1 MRTISEPKVGRA
13 GVALGWSSR
22 TTGVTRVL
30 GGILFSFALFSAHA
44 ATWYVDS
51 SVGTSGNGM
60 SWATAWKALSNV
72 TGVKAGDTVYIS
84 GGASGNSQTYSVSS
98 WSPAGGAAGNPITYQ
113 IGQDSAHNGTAVFSG
128 SGTWFGGANN
138 VIISGN
144 AGDGAMHFSCTGYGT
159 AAGIDGTS
167 NLRIS
172 YVNLGSNLSDGM
184 DGQSVSGFQLD
195 HCYAYIS
202 SLSADHFFSVGFNG
216 TTWDQ
221 NLIHDNTIYCP
232 HLSSNAN
239 GADFFQIG
247 GNGYTLYNNLLVGYN
262 SGYTAGQH
270 QDGLQTLDGS
280 FIKVY
285 GNTFMNIQNFCVFGD
300 AYYGGF
306 SSVHVYNNLF
316 MSESGAVFGT
326 DGGYQGPSPCT
337 FNDIVIA
344 NNTFDCPD
352 SGGQPIALN
361 NVTSFATTFTSCVV
375 ANNVIINGGGT
386 QSQGDTTSTFVDN
399 VSLTTAQAKTDLV
412 SYTSGST
419 TNNNYHLLA
428 AATSLIGHG
437 ANESKYFTT
446 DKDGNA
452 RPATGNWDIGAY
464 QYTLIT
470 NTTPVIQVT
479 PGSMTYGTVLTGTS
493 ETNSIMVKN
502 AGSGM
507 LTGTASVAAPFSVV
521 SGGSYSLGAG
531 QTQAVTVVFSPTVAS
546 NYSQTVTL
554 TGGGGTNA
562 IVSGSVSTTLA
573 KVQLQVTPVKQFV
586 LTVAGQ
592 TGHVYD
598 IQATQDFITWTVIG
612 AVTMGTSGSLN
623 FTDTNAASFSRRF
636 YRIRE

>member
-1 MRTISEPKVGRA
+1 MRTISKQKVSRA

-22 TTGVTRVL
+22 TMGVSSVL
-30 GGILFSFALFSAHA
+30 GGILFSFALFSASA

-51 SVGTSGNGM
+51 SVGTSGNGAA
-60 SWATAWKALSNV
+60 WGTAWQALSNV

-84 GGASGNSQTYSVSS
+84 GGASGSSQTYSVSS
-98 WSPAGGAAGNPITYQ
+98 WKPAGGAAGNPIKYQ
-113 IGQDSAHNGTAVFSG
+113 IGQDSAHNGTAIFSG
-128 SGTWFGGANN
+128 SGSWFGGASY
-138 VIISGN
+138 VIVSGD

-159 AAGIDGTS
+159 AASINGDS

-184 DGQSVSGFQLD
+184 DGQNVGSFELD

-202 SLSADHFFSVGFNG
+202 DVSADHFFSVGFNG

-247 GNGYTLYNNLLVGYN
+247 GSGYTLYNNLLVGYN
-262 SGYTAGQH
+262 TSYTAGQH
-270 QDGLQTLDGS
+270 QDGLQTLNGS

-285 GNTFMNIQNFCVFGD
+285 GNTFLNIQNFCVFGD

-306 SSVHVYNNLF
+306 SSVHVYNNVF
-316 MSESGAVFGT
+316 ISTSGAVFGT
-326 DGGYQGPSPCT
+326 DGGYQGSLPCT

-352 SGGQPIALN
+352 NGGQPIALN
-361 NVTSFATTFTSCVV
+361 NVSGFATTFTSCVV
-375 ANNVIINGGGT
+375 ANNVIVNGGGI

-399 VSLTTAQAKTDLV
+399 VSLTAAQGKTDFV
-412 SYTSGST
+412 GYTSGSG

-428 AATSLIGHG
+428 AASSLIGQG
-437 ANESKYFTT
+437 ANESGYFVT

-464 QYTLIT
+464 QYSLV
-470 NTTPVIQVT
+470 TTPVILVT
-479 PGSMTYGTVLTGTS
+479 PGNTSYGTVLAGTS
-493 ETNSIMVKN
+493 VTNGFTVKN
-502 AGSGM
+502 IGVGTLS
-507 LTGTASVAAPFSVV
+507 GTASVGVPFSIA
-521 SGGSYSLGAG
+521 SGGNYNLGAG
-531 QTQAVTVVFSPTVAS
+531 QTQAVMVVFSPVVAS

-562 IVSGSVSTTLA
+562 IVSGSVATALA
-573 KVQLQVTPVKQFV
+573 KVQFQITPAKQFI
-586 LTVAGQ
+586 LTIAGQ
-592 TGHVYD
+592 NGHLYD

-612 AVTMGTSGSLN
+612 TVTMGASGTLD
-623 FTDTNAASFSRRF
+623 FTDTNAASFSKRF

>member
-1 MRTISEPKVGRA
+1 M
-13 GVALGWSSR
+13 
-22 TTGVTRVL
+22 
-30 GGILFSFALFSAHA
+30 FSFALYSASA

-51 SVGTSGNGM
+51 SVGASGNG
-60 SWATAWKALSNV
+60 TAWNTAWQALSNI

-84 GGASGNSQTYSVSS
+84 GGASGSSQTYPVSS
-98 WSPAGGAAGNPITYQ
+98 WKPAGGAAGSPITYQ
-113 IGQDSAHNGTAVFSG
+113 IGQDSAHNGTAIFSG
-128 SGTWFGGANN
+128 SGTWFGGASY
-138 VIISGN
+138 VIVSGN

-159 AAGIDGTS
+159 AASINGDS

-184 DGQSVSGFQLD
+184 DGQNVGSFELD

-202 SLSADHFFSVGFNG
+202 DVSADHFFSVGFNG

-247 GNGYTLYNNLLVGYN
+247 GSGYTLYNNLLVGYN
-262 SGYTAGQH
+262 TSYTAGQH
-270 QDGLQTLDGS
+270 QDGLQTLNGS

-285 GNTFMNIQNFCVFGD
+285 GNTFLNIQNFCVFGD

-306 SSVHVYNNLF
+306 SSVHVYNNVF
-316 MSESGAVFGT
+316 ISTSGAVFGT
-326 DGGYQGPSPCT
+326 DGGYQGPLPCT

-352 SGGQPIALN
+352 NGGQPIALN

-375 ANNVIINGGGT
+375 ANNVIVNGGGI

-399 VSLTTAQAKTDLV
+399 VSLTAAQGKTDFV
-412 SYTSGST
+412 GYTSGST
-419 TNNNYHLLA
+419 TNNDYHLLA
-428 AATSLIGHG
+428 AASSLIGQG
-437 ANESKYFTT
+437 ANESGYFAT

-464 QYTLIT
+464 QYTLVT
-470 NTTPVIQVT
+470 APVILVT
-479 PGSMTYGTVLTGTS
+479 PGNTSYGTVLAGTS
-493 ETNSIMVKN
+493 VTNGFTVKN
-502 AGSGM
+502 IGVGTLS
-507 LTGTASVAAPFSVV
+507 GTASVGVPFSIA
-521 SGGSYSLGAG
+521 SGGNYSLGAG
-531 QTQAVTVVFSPTVAS
+531 QTQAVMVVFSPVVAS
-546 NYSQTVTL
+546 NYSQTITL

-562 IVSGSVSTTLA
+562 IVSGTVATALA
-573 KVQLQVTPVKQFV
+573 KVQFRITPAKQFI
-586 LTVAGQ
+586 LTIAGQ
-592 TGHVYD
+592 NGHMYD

-612 AVTMGTSGSLN
+612 TVTMGVSGTLD
-623 FTDTNAASFSRRF
+623 FTDTNAASFSKRF

>member
-1 MRTISEPKVGRA
+1 MRIISEQKVSRA
-13 GVALGWSSR
+13 DVGLGWSSR
-22 TTGVTRVL
+22 TMVVSRVL
-30 GGILFSFALFSAHA
+30 GGILFSFALFSASA

-51 SVGTSGNGM
+51 SVGTSGNG
-60 SWATAWKALSNV
+60 TAWSTAWQALSNV

-84 GGASGNSQTYSVSS
+84 GGASGSSQTYPVSS
-98 WSPAGGAAGNPITYQ
+98 WKPAGGAAGNPITYQ
-113 IGQDSAHNGTAVFSG
+113 IGQDSAHNGTAIFSG
-128 SGTWFGGANN
+128 SGTWFGGANY
-138 VIISGN
+138 VIVSGN

-159 AAGIDGTS
+159 AASINGNS

-184 DGQSVSGFQLD
+184 DGQNVGSFELD
-195 HCYAYIS
+195 HSYAFIS
-202 SLSADHFFSVGFNG
+202 DVGADHFFSVGFNG

-221 NLIHDNTIYCP
+221 NLIHDNTVYCP

-247 GNGYTLYNNLLVGYN
+247 GSGYTLYNNLLVGYN
-262 SGYTAGQH
+262 ASYTAGQH

-285 GNTFMNIQNFCVFGD
+285 GNTFLNIQNFCVFGD

-306 SSVHVYNNLF
+306 SSVHVYNNVF
-316 MSESGAVFGT
+316 ISASGAVFGT
-326 DGGYQGPSPCT
+326 DGGYQGPLPCT

-352 SGGQPIALN
+352 NGGQPIALN
-361 NVTSFATTFTSCVV
+361 NVSSFATTFTNCVV
-375 ANNVIINGGGT
+375 ANNVIVNGGGI

-399 VSLTTAQAKTDLV
+399 VSLTTAQGKTDFV
-412 SYTSGST
+412 GYTSGST
-419 TNNNYHLLA
+419 TNNDYHLLA
-428 AATSLIGHG
+428 AAGSLIGQG
-437 ANESKYFTT
+437 ANESGYFAT

-452 RPATGNWDIGAY
+452 RPASGNWDIGAY
-464 QYTLIT
+464 EYTLV
-470 NTTPVIQVT
+470 TTPVILVT
-479 PGSMTYGTVLTGTS
+479 PGNTSYGTVLTGTS
-493 ETNSIMVKN
+493 VTNGFTVKN
-502 AGSGM
+502 IGVGT
-507 LTGTASVAAPFSVV
+507 LTGAASVEAPFSIV

-531 QTQAVTVVFSPTVAS
+531 QTQAVLVAFSPTVAS

-562 IVSGSVSTTLA
+562 IVSGTVATALA
-573 KVQLQVTPVKQFV
+573 KVQFQITPAKQFI

-592 TGHVYD
+592 TGHMYD

-612 AVTMGTSGSLN
+612 TVTMGASGTLD
-623 FTDTNAASFSRRF
+623 FTDTNAASFSKRF